1 MDRFRAIQVFV
12 EVAERGG
19 FAAAARELAMSP
31 PAVTRAISA
40 LEERIGARLLVRTT
54 RSVRLTEAGA
64 RFLEDGQR
72 VLMDLQAAEDAA
84 IGSHGTPRGELRIT
98 APMLFGRLYVTPI
111 LGDFLDLYPEVSC
124 QTLFLD
130 RSVSLMDEGLDI
142 AVRIGELPDSSLTAI
157 RVGSVRWVTFAAPDY
172 LETHGTPEH
181 PRDLKAHKLMQ
192 SVSVSGAREWAFL
205 EDGRPFQVKIEPRLR
220 MNTNDA
226 VVALAVRGWG
236 ISRLLS
242 YQIAP
247 DVAAGRLRAVLEKFE
262 APAIPI
268 HVVHQEGRMASP
280 KVRSCVDYL
289 VERLRATAAI
299 RE

>member
-1 MDRFRAIQVFV
+1 MDRFRSIQVFV
-12 EVAERGG
+12 EVAGRGG
-19 FAAAARELAMSP
+19 FAAAARALAMSP

-40 LEERIGARLLVRTT
+40 LEDRIGVRLFHRTT

-64 RFLEDGQR
+64 RFLEDSIR
-72 VLMDLQAAEDAA
+72 VLADLQAAEEAA
-84 IGSHGTPRGELRIT
+84 IGAHGSPRGELRIT
-98 APMLFGRLYVTPI
+98 APMLFGRLYVAPI
-111 LGDFLDLYPEVSC
+111 LGDFLEQYPELNC

-130 RSVSLMDEGLDI
+130 RSVSLMDEGLDV

-172 LETHGTPEH
+172 LARHGAPQH
-181 PRDLKAHKLMQ
+181 PRDLKDHRLIQ
-192 SVSVSGAREWAFL
+192 SVSVSGAREWTFN
-205 EDGRPFQVKIEPRLR
+205 EQGRPIQIKIEPRMR

-226 VVALAVRGWG
+226 VVALAGRGWG

-247 DVAAGRLRAVLEKFE
+247 DVTVGKLRAVLEDFE
-262 APAIPI
+262 MPAIPI

-280 KVRSCVDYL
+280 KVRASVDFL
-289 VERLRATAAI
+289 VDRLRADPAI
-299 RE
+299 N